1 MTCSKRIISMYDF
14 PQNEK
19 ALEKRISSYRN
30 ALLKEQKQFGYVND
44 GAGKRYLLFSL
55 YLVLNNLEQ
64 AQYYL
69 SWYENEFSDDVG
81 EPIQLLCWAL
91 ILKRLGKNAEARKKL
106 AETMLSNLYIIPKV
120 LGKEIA
126 AYDIWHSSSDADIN
140 YFDYMP
146 REVIAA
152 LTEAE
157 IQWIYQEYES
167 LDFLRIRERY
177 IEIYHQL
184 QRLNNM
190 EERKMLLAESHNLL
204 DSLDQK

>member
-1 MTCSKRIISMYDF
+1 MYDF
-14 PQNEK
+14 PQNKK

-64 AQYYL
+64 VQYYL

-81 EPIQLLCWAL
+81 EPIQMLCWAL
-91 ILKRLGKNAEARKKL
+91 ILKRLGKNAEARRKL

-126 AYDIWHSSSDADIN
+126 AYDMWHSSSDADIN
-140 YFDYMP
+140 YIDYMP

-157 IQWIYQEYES
+157 IQWISQEYDS
-167 LDFLRIRERY
+167 LDFRHFRKRY
-177 IEIYHQL
+177 IEIYDQL
-184 QRLNNM
+184 QGLKNM
-190 EERKMLLAESHNLL
+190 DERKKLLAESHTLL
-204 DSLDQK
+204 DGLDQK

>member
-1 MTCSKRIISMYDF
+1 MYDF
-14 PQNEK
+14 PKNEK

-30 ALLKEQKQFGYVND
+30 ALLKEKKQFGYVND

-55 YLVLNNLEQ
+55 YFVLNNMEQ

-69 SWYENEFSDDVG
+69 QWYENEFSDDVG

-91 ILKRLGKNAEARKKL
+91 ILKRLGKDAEARKKL

-126 AYDIWHSSSDADIN
+126 EYDIWHFSSDGDID

-152 LTEAE
+152 FTEAE
-157 IQWIYQEYES
+157 IQWISQEYES
-167 LDFLRIRERY
+167 LDFRRIRKRF
-177 IEIYHQL
+177 IEIFHKL
-184 QRLNNM
+184 QSLKNVD
-190 EERKMLLAESHNLL
+190 ERKKLLEESHTLL
-204 DSLDQK
+204 GVLG

>member
-1 MTCSKRIISMYDF
+1 MYDF

-64 AQYYL
+64 VQYYL

-81 EPIQLLCWAL
+81 EPIQMLCWAL
-91 ILKRLGKNAEARKKL
+91 ILKRLGKNAEARRKL

-126 AYDIWHSSSDADIN
+126 AYDMWHSSSDADIN
-140 YFDYMP
+140 YIDYMP

-157 IQWIYQEYES
+157 IQWISQEYDS
-167 LDFLRIRERY
+167 LDFRHFRKRY
-177 IEIYHQL
+177 IEIYDQL
-184 QRLNNM
+184 QGLKNM
-190 EERKMLLAESHNLL
+190 DERKKLLAESHTLL
-204 DSLDQK
+204 DGLDQK

>member
-1 MTCSKRIISMYDF
+1 MYDF

-30 ALLKEQKQFGYVND
+30 GLLKEQKQFGYVND

-81 EPIQLLCWAL
+81 EPIQMLCWAL

-126 AYDIWHSSSDADIN
+126 AYDIWHFSSDGDID
-140 YFDYMP
+140 YFQYMP

-152 LTEAE
+152 LTKAE
-157 IQWIYQEYES
+157 IQWISQEYES
-167 LDFLRIRERY
+167 LDFRRIRERY
-177 IEIYHQL
+177 IEIYHRL
-184 QRLNNM
+184 QDIKNM
-190 EERKMLLAESHNLL
+190 DERKKLLAESHTLL
-204 DSLDQK
+204 DGLDQK

>member
-1 MTCSKRIISMYDF
+1 MYDF
-14 PQNEK
+14 PKNEK
-19 ALEKRISSYRN
+19 ALEKCISSYRN
-30 ALLKEQKQFGYVND
+30 ALLKEKKQFGYIND

-55 YLVLNNLEQ
+55 YLVLTNLEQ
-64 AQYYL
+64 AQHYL

-106 AETMLSNLYIIPKV
+106 AESMLSNLYIIPKV

-126 AYDIWHSSSDADIN
+126 AYDIWHFSSNAEIN

>member
-1 MTCSKRIISMYDF
+1 MYDF
-14 PQNEK
+14 PKNEK

-30 ALLKEQKQFGYVND
+30 ALLKEKKQFGYVND

-55 YLVLNNLEQ
+55 YFVLNNMEQ

-69 SWYENEFSDDVG
+69 QWYENEFSDDVG

-91 ILKRLGKNAEARKKL
+91 ILKRLGKDAEARKKL

-126 AYDIWHSSSDADIN
+126 EYDIWHFSSDGDID

-146 REVIAA
+146 REAIAA

-157 IQWIYQEYES
+157 IQWISQEYES
-167 LDFLRIRERY
+167 LDFRRIRKRF
-177 IEIYHQL
+177 IEIFHKL
-184 QRLNNM
+184 QSLKNVD
-190 EERKMLLAESHNLL
+190 ERKKLLEESHTLL
-204 DSLDQK
+204 GVLG

>member
-1 MTCSKRIISMYDF
+1 MYDF

-91 ILKRLGKNAEARKKL
+91 ILKRFEKNAEARKKL

-126 AYDIWHSSSDADIN
+126 AYDIWHSSSDGDID
-140 YFDYMP
+140 YFEYMP

-152 LTEAE
+152 LTEVE
-157 IQWIYQEYES
+157 IQWISQEYES
-167 LDFLRIRERY
+167 LDFCHIRERY

-184 QRLNNM
+184 QGLKDM
-190 EERKMLLAESHNLL
+190 DERKKLLAESHTLL
-204 DSLDQK
+204 DGLDQK

>member
-1 MTCSKRIISMYDF
+1 MYDF
-14 PQNEK
+14 PQNKK

-81 EPIQLLCWAL
+81 EPIQMLCWAL

-146 REVIAA
+146 REVMSA
-152 LTEAE
+152 LKEAE
-157 IQWIYQEYES
+157 LQWITQEYES
-167 LDFLRIRERY
+167 LDFCRIRERY

-184 QRLNNM
+184 QGLKNM
-190 EERKMLLAESHNLL
+190 DERKKLLAESHTLL
-204 DSLDQK
+204 DGLDQK

>member
-1 MTCSKRIISMYDF
+1 MYDF
-14 PQNEK
+14 PQNKK

-64 AQYYL
+64 VQYYL

-81 EPIQLLCWAL
+81 EPIQLMCWAVV
-91 ILKRLGKNAEARKKL
+91 LKRLGKNAEARRKL

-126 AYDIWHSSSDADIN
+126 AYDFWHSSSNADID
-140 YFDYMP
+140 YFEYMP
-146 REVIAA
+146 REVISA

-157 IQWIYQEYES
+157 IQWISLEYES
-167 LDFLRIRERY
+167 KDFLRIRERF
-177 IEIYHQL
+177 IEIYRQL
-184 QRLNNM
+184 QGLKDM
-190 EERKMLLAESHNLL
+190 DERKRLLEESHTLL

>member
-1 MTCSKRIISMYDF
+1 MYDF

-64 AQYYL
+64 VQYYL

-81 EPIQLLCWAL
+81 EPIQMLCWAL

-106 AETMLSNLYIIPKV
+106 AESMLSNLYIIPKV

-126 AYDIWHSSSDADIN
+126 AYDIWHFSSNAEIN

>member
-1 MTCSKRIISMYDF
+1 MYDF
-14 PQNEK
+14 PKNEK

-30 ALLKEQKQFGYVND
+30 ALLKEKKQFGYVND

-55 YLVLNNLEQ
+55 YFVLNNMEQ

-69 SWYENEFSDDVG
+69 QWYENEFSDDVG

-91 ILKRLGKNAEARKKL
+91 ILKRLGKDAEARKKL

-126 AYDIWHSSSDADIN
+126 EYDIWHFSSDGDID

-157 IQWIYQEYES
+157 IQWISQEYES
-167 LDFLRIRERY
+167 LDFRRIRKRF
-177 IEIYHQL
+177 IEIFHKL
-184 QRLNNM
+184 QSLKNVD
-190 EERKMLLAESHNLL
+190 ERKKLLEESHTLL
-204 DSLDQK
+204 GVLG

>member
-1 MTCSKRIISMYDF
+1 MYDF

-30 ALLKEQKQFGYVND
+30 ALLKEKKQFGYVND

-55 YLVLNNLEQ
+55 YLVWNNLEH

-120 LGKEIA
+120 LGKEITT
-126 AYDIWHSSSDADIN
+126 YDITHFSSDGDID
-140 YFDYMP
+140 YFEYMP
-146 REVIAA
+146 REVISA
-152 LTEAE
+152 LKEAE
-157 IQWIYQEYES
+157 LQWITHEYES
-167 LDFLRIRERY
+167 LDFLHIRKRF
-177 IEIYHQL
+177 IEIYHKL
-184 QRLNNM
+184 QGLKDM
-190 EERKMLLAESHNLL
+190 EERKKLLDESHTLL
-204 DSLDQK
+204 DGLEQK

>member
-1 MTCSKRIISMYDF
+1 MYDF

-30 ALLKEQKQFGYVND
+30 ALLKDQKQFGYVND

-64 AQYYL
+64 VQYYL

-81 EPIQLLCWAL
+81 EPIQMLCWAL

-126 AYDIWHSSSDADIN
+126 AYDIWYSSSDAVIN

-157 IQWIYQEYES
+157 IQWISQEYES
-167 LDFLRIRERY
+167 LDFRRIRERY

-184 QRLNNM
+184 QGLKNM
-190 EERKMLLAESHNLL
+190 EERKMLLAESHTLL
-204 DSLDQK
+204 DGLDQK